1 MKKFSFLNSNMLK
14 IIACITMLI
23 DHMGFILFPEHLIF
37 RIIGRI
43 SFPLFAFMIA
53 EGCFY
58 TRNKVKHL
66 LLISTLGILMQLVL
80 YFAIGMTDF
89 SIFITFSVS
98 IVLIYLIDYTDIM
111 FRIKAYTNGILGA
124 IIFTLLTLLFLF
136 FTKKYNYFVM
146 NYNFYGIIAPVVI
159 YVIKKYFTKYHIY
172 LSLIAFSIMFIIKA
186 YNTDLS
192 VHYYSFL
199 ALPFILFYNGK
210 RGKLN
215 LKYFFYIF
223 YPLHFVILYGISMLL
238 S

>member
-98 IVLIYLIDYTDIM
+98 IVLIYIIDYIDKM
-111 FRIKAYTNGILGA
+111 FKEKVYTNGILGA
-124 IIFTLLTLLFLF
+124 IVLSLLILLFLF
-136 FTKKYNYFVM
+136 FTKKFNYFVM

>member
-98 IVLIYLIDYTDIM
+98 IVLIYIIDYIDKM
-111 FRIKAYTNGILGA
+111 FKIKAYTNGILGA
-124 IIFTLLTLLFLF
+124 IVLSLLILLFLF